1 MDDSSQDQ
9 DCSLKDII
17 NVLMVV
23 NSQGDDNT
31 KLRQEI
37 FNLRQEVHGTSLS
50 VSSQVTKL
58 KTDSQYTWK
67 YEGNTVQYPLN
78 SEFLE
83 DLAQA
88 VWAIDNLKF
97 EHARETIS
105 EWVEKV
111 KRRNKLI

>member
-67 YEGNTVQYPLN
+67 YDGNTVQYPLN

-83 DLAQA
+83 ELATSCL
-88 VWAIDNLKF
+88 DN
-97 EHARETIS
+97 
-105 EWVEKV
+105 
-111 KRRNKLI
+111 